1 MDVTSYQYFLRLF
14 APLKNDPPVWK
25 RDAILMGSISCA
37 GVGAEDLLRASRM
50 ALVDTLSQGTVD
62 MRAGCLT
69 ALTGFM
75 KMLIANEAE
84 TQPLLELIAYLLNAL
99 PSIVPLDNSFR

>member
-1 MDVTSYQYFLRLF
+1 MDVTSHQYFSRLF
-14 APLKNDPPVWK
+14 APLNNDTPIWK

-50 ALVDTLSQGTVD
+50 ALVDTMSRGTVD
-62 MRAGCLT
+62 MRVGCLS

-75 KMLIANEAE
+75 KTLITNEAE
-84 TQPLLELIAYLLNAL
+84 TQPLLELIAFLLNAL
-99 PSIVPLDNSFR
+99 PMITPPNSTFR